1 MAEVTSTWKK
11 SKLGLILEF
20 VGILVLF
27 GEFGLGI
34 NPYATM
40 ICGLTLM
47 LIGMTR
53 FIKLVCSECQN
64 NVDDKDVKLCP
75 ACNVSFEK

>member
-11 SKLGLILEF
+11 CNLGLLLQF
-20 VGILVLF
+20 GGILVLF
-27 GEFGLGI
+27 GGSGLGI

-40 ICGLTLM
+40 ICGLTMM

-64 NVDDKDVKLCP
+64 NVDDKDVKLYP
-75 ACNVSFEK
+75 ACNVSFE

>member
-1 MAEVTSTWKK
+1 MAEITSTWKK
-11 SKLGLILEF
+11 CNLGLILEF

-27 GEFGLGI
+27 GGYELEI
-34 NPYATM
+34 NPYAAM

-75 ACNVSFEK
+75 DCNASFE

>member
-11 SKLGLILEF
+11 SNLGLMLEF
-20 VGILVLF
+20 GGILVLF
-27 GEFGLGI
+27 GGYELGI

-64 NVDDKDVKLCP
+64 NVDGKDVKLCSN
-75 ACNVSFEK
+75 CNVSFE

>member
-1 MAEVTSTWKK
+1 MAEITSTWKNCN
-11 SKLGLILEF
+11 LGLLLEF

-27 GEFGLGI
+27 GGYELGI

-53 FIKLVCSECQN
+53 LITLVYSECRN
-64 NVDDKDVKLCP
+64 NVEDKDVKLCP
-75 ACNVSFEK
+75 ACNVSFEN

>member
-1 MAEVTSTWKK
+1 MAEVTSTLKK
-11 SKLGLILEF
+11 CNLGLMLE
-20 VGILVLF
+20 VGGILVLF
-27 GEFGLGI
+27 GGYELGI

-53 FIKLVCSECQN
+53 FIKLVCSECEN

-75 ACNVSFEK
+75 ACNALFE

>member
-1 MAEVTSTWKK
+1 MSEITSTWKK
-11 SKLGLILEF
+11 CNLGLLLEF

-27 GEFGLGI
+27 GGSGLGI

-75 ACNVSFEK
+75 ACNASFV

>member
-11 SKLGLILEF
+11 CNLGLLLEF
-20 VGILVLF
+20 AGILVLF
-27 GEFGLGI
+27 WGSGLGI

-64 NVDDKDVKLCP
+64 NVDDKDVKICT
-75 ACNVSFEK
+75 ACNASFV

>member
-1 MAEVTSTWKK
+1 MAEITSTWKK
-11 SKLGLILEF
+11 CNLGLLLEF

-27 GEFGLGI
+27 GGYQLGI

-64 NVDDKDVKLCP
+64 NVGDKDVKICT
-75 ACNVSFEK
+75 ACNASFE

>member
-1 MAEVTSTWKK
+1 MAEITSTWKK
-11 SKLGLILEF
+11 CNLGLLLEF

-27 GEFGLGI
+27 GGYQLGI

-40 ICGLTLM
+40 IFGLTLM

-53 FIKLVCSECQN
+53 FIKLVCSEYQN

-75 ACNVSFEK
+75 DCNASFE

>member
-1 MAEVTSTWKK
+1 MAAVTTTWKK
-11 SKLGLILEF
+11 FNLGLLLEF
-20 VGILVLF
+20 GGILVLF
-27 GEFGLGI
+27 GGSGLGKI
-34 NPYATM
+34 PYATM

-64 NVDDKDVKLCP
+64 NVDDKDVKICT
-75 ACNVSFEK
+75 ACNASFV

>member
-11 SKLGLILEF
+11 SNLGLMLEF

-27 GEFGLGI
+27 GGYELGI
-34 NPYATM
+34 NPYVTM
-40 ICGLTLM
+40 IFGLTLM

-53 FIKLVCSECQN
+53 FIKLVCSEC
-64 NVDDKDVKLCP
+64 
-75 ACNVSFEK
+75 

>member
-1 MAEVTSTWKK
+1 MAEITSTWKK
-11 SKLGLILEF
+11 SNLGLMLEF
-20 VGILVLF
+20 GGILVLF
-27 GEFGLGI
+27 GGYELGI

-40 ICGLTLM
+40 IFGLTLM

-53 FIKLVCSECQN
+53 FIKLVCSEYQN

-75 ACNVSFEK
+75 ACNVSFE

>member
-1 MAEVTSTWKK
+1 MAEITSTWKK
-11 SKLGLILEF
+11 CNLGLLLEF

-27 GEFGLGI
+27 GGYELGI
-34 NPYATM
+34 NPYAIM
-40 ICGLTLM
+40 IFGLTLM

-64 NVDDKDVKLCP
+64 NVEGKDVKICT
-75 ACNVSFEK
+75 ACNASFV

>member
-1 MAEVTSTWKK
+1 MAKVTSTWKK
-11 SKLGLILEF
+11 SNLGLMLEF

-27 GEFGLGI
+27 GGYELGI
-34 NPYATM
+34 NPYVTM
-40 ICGLTLM
+40 IFGLTLM

-75 ACNVSFEK
+75 ACNASFH